1 MEFFRNQFVV
11 QVDRSHGWQSFRV
24 ISTKESIRKMI
35 ESLTKALEQP
45 ESELRPSYLPK
56 DSPTSLWQEYVTPA
70 FRRSDRNVLTFEV
83 VPDLEKYHS
92 WKGKDAAGLSRTTIV
107 ILAIGLLLC
116 TIVGAGFLLFHFFNL
131 LAG

>member
-24 ISTKESIRKMI
+24 LSTKDAIRKMI
-35 ESLTKALEQP
+35 DRLNQALEQP
-45 ESELRPSYLPK
+45 ESDLRYLAK
-56 DSPTSLWQEYVTPA
+56 EAPTPLWQEYVTPA
-70 FRRSDRNVLTFEV
+70 FKRSDRNVLTFEI

-92 WKGKDAAGLSRTTIV
+92 WKGKDAAGMSRTTRV
-107 ILAIGLLLC
+107 ILIIVLPLC
-116 TIVGAGFLLFHFFNL
+116 TIVGVGVLLFTFVSW

>member
-45 ESELRPSYLPK
+45 ESELRPSDAPK
-56 DSPTSLWQEYVTPA
+56 DSATSLWQEYVTPA

-107 ILAIGLLLC
+107 ILAIGLPLC
-116 TIVGAGFLLFHFFNL
+116 TIVGAGFLLFHFFNW

>member
-1 MEFFRNQFVV
+1 MGGNR
-11 QVDRSHGWQSFRV
+11 
-24 ISTKESIRKMI
+24 STKESIRKMI

-92 WKGKDAAGLSRTTIV
+92 WKGKDAAG
-107 ILAIGLLLC
+107 
-116 TIVGAGFLLFHFFNL
+116 
-131 LAG
+131 